1 MSLRLAL
8 DEQHDEGYTEGK
20 AEGRAEGKVEG
31 ILISI
36 RNLMLKMNVTA
47 QQAMEMLMVP
57 ADKQPKYLEQIET
70 LLKAPAA
77 I

>member
-8 DEQHDEGYTEGK
+8 DEQHDEGV
-20 AEGRAEGKVEG
+20 AEG

-36 RNLMLKMNVTA
+36 RNLMKKMNVTA

-70 LLKAPAA
+70 LLAAPSAV
-77 I
+77 